1 MQWAAVLHDG
11 LWSLKFILVLGIF
24 VCFFFVRNDFFV
36 GYGNASRVISVIFL
50 IYQTIMILAVAYKVN
65 DSLVAVYNDGEV
77 KSVGIL
83 LWILTLGVYGG
94 TITWIVYQYIYFS
107 YIWTNVLIIT
117 ITVVFC
123 VGYTVCLVLRTREDI
138 SILTN
143 GFVLLYTT
151 YLSWSALAGRPDQ
164 TSFIAGSGTTLA

>member
-1 MQWAAVLHDG
+1 
-11 LWSLKFILVLGIF
+11 
-24 VCFFFVRNDFFV
+24 
-36 GYGNASRVISVIFL
+36 
-50 IYQTIMILAVAYKVN
+50 MILAVAYKVN

-123 VGYTVCLVLRTREDI
+123 IGYTVCLVLRT
-138 SILTN
+138 
-143 GFVLLYTT
+143 
-151 YLSWSALAGRPDQ
+151 
-164 TSFIAGSGTTLA
+164 